1 MFVFASLNHTSL
13 SPSVMFSDQQI
24 CQGQTGLVDHVH
36 RGTLQLCVWV
46 STVTGSNNN
55 WRFAASCL
63 MLAESVLVRR
73 GRWFILN
80 INLLKHCIGT
90 KTKGSINTVCALQCL
105 LERDW
110 GPEKV
115 PRQQFDTIHHVC
127 QTLPN
132 FLCPLRSSTVCTEWR
147 HCDCAVKRRRHF
159 AASFPQADLWTRDS
173 EWLSGEEVT
182 DWHWIEFFKATEIR
196 GYFQTHCM
204 KRKETENDDWER
216 VT

>member
-13 SPSVMFSDQQI
+13 SPSVMFSAQQI

-90 KTKGSINTVCALQCL
+90 KTKGSINTVFTWAWLGTWESAETTVWHHSSCLSNTPQFPVSTQIQHCVHRMAALWLCCKTQTTLRCL
-105 LERDW
+105 
-110 GPEKV
+110 
-115 PRQQFDTIHHVC
+115 I
-127 QTLPN
+127 
-132 FLCPLRSSTVCTEWR
+132 STGR
-147 HCDCAVKRRRHF
+147 PMN
-159 AASFPQADLWTRDS
+159 SYGI
-173 EWLSGEEVT
+173 LSGWVEKRSQT
-182 DWHWIEFFKATEIR
+182 DT
-196 GYFQTHCM
+196 G
-204 KRKETENDDWER
+204 
-216 VT
+216 